1 MDIDN
6 IKQIAMFFEKVG
18 KEVWEQ
24 GELSPGS
31 KAILR
36 SISVQDIRRYREQFQ
51 QMTFQQLRQRANTP
65 VEQELLDAAVNCGQV
80 FSNDFDLF
88 AKDCLDILCNNK
100 GNAIINKLL
109 ARTSQYINNY
119 VIVEDTSEID
129 KATYQQMRS
138 GFEQIIL
145 YIQKQLANRGFT
157 KMDEER
163 GKEALRNLS
172 VEDIRAVRETLRKFA
187 LKAIDTEAEIYN
199 QIPAA

>member
-1 MDIDN
+1 MILTVLP
-6 IKQIAMFFEKVG
+6 KIA
-18 KEVWEQ
+18 W
-24 GELSPGS
+24 
-31 KAILR
+31 
-36 SISVQDIRRYREQFQ
+36 
-51 QMTFQQLRQRANTP
+51 
-65 VEQELLDAAVNCGQV
+65 
-80 FSNDFDLF
+80 
-88 AKDCLDILCNNK
+88 DILCNNK

-129 KATYQQMRS
+129 EATYQQMRS

-163 GKEALRNLS
+163 GKEVLRNLS

-199 QIPAA
+199 QIPVTWRAEAKHLLKSTVNLLAGMLDENLIHDCLQIGLNESLSPEEMKNRMLKRITQQLNQ